1 MSGPSPSFDTPDVR
15 LSATELVKL
24 TQHGCQVA
32 KFSAEVLAAAVARGS
47 GVAGTQIRNFE
58 EELDGLDRQINE
70 GVTAAIVRASEVE
83 ARELL
88 ACLKLIIE
96 LERIGDLLLN
106 VSNRL
111 EMVAG
116 KLEAQ
121 DLSDLAAM
129 ASIVNEMLGNV
140 SDAFARRDLKT
151 ALQVLRADAEL
162 DRLRNMIFVRHVDNP
177 EREPRREGFH
187 LVFMAQTLERAG
199 DHAKNVAEEI
209 CHLVSGRS
217 VRHILREYDRPV
229 EQLFLEKLRS
239 AARIKNGKPAKSNG

>member
-1 MSGPSPSFDTPDVR
+1 MSGPNPSFDAPDVQ
-15 LSATELVKL
+15 LSTTELVQL
-24 TQHGCQVA
+24 TQRGCHIA
-32 KFSAEVLAAAVARGS
+32 KTSAEVLAAAIASGS
-47 GVAGTQIRNFE
+47 GAVGAQIRSFE
-58 EELDGLDRQINE
+58 EELDGIDRQINE
-70 GVTAAIVRASEVE
+70 GVTATIVRASEVE

-111 EMVAG
+111 ETVVG
-116 KLEAQ
+116 KLEAP
-121 DLSDLAAM
+121 DLLDLAAM
-129 ASIVNEMLGNV
+129 ASIVSGMLGNV
-140 SDAFARRDLKT
+140 GDAFARRDLKT
-151 ALQVLRADAEL
+151 ALLILRADAEL
-162 DRLRNMIFVRHVDNP
+162 DRLRNMIFIRHVDNP

-229 EQLFLEKLRS
+229 EQLFLEKMRG
-239 AARIKNGKPAKSNG
+239 AARIKNGTFPEGKG

>member
-1 MSGPSPSFDTPDVR
+1 MSGTNPSCDAPDVQ
-15 LSATELVKL
+15 LSTTELVQL
-24 TQHGCQVA
+24 THRGCQIA
-32 KFSAEVLAAAVARGS
+32 RTSAEVLAAAIASGS
-47 GVAGTQIRNFE
+47 GAAGAQIRSFE

-70 GVTAAIVRASEVE
+70 GVTATIVRASEAE

-96 LERIGDLLLN
+96 LERISDLLLN

-111 EMVAG
+111 ETVFG
-116 KLEAQ
+116 KLEAP
-121 DLSDLAAM
+121 DLVDLAAM
-129 ASIVNEMLGNV
+129 ASIVSGMLGNV

-151 ALQVLRADAEL
+151 ALLILRADAEL
-162 DRLRNMIFVRHVDNP
+162 DRLRNMIFIRHVDNP

-229 EQLFLEKLRS
+229 EQLFLEKMRG
-239 AARIKNGKPAKSNG
+239 AARIKNGTFPEGKG

>member
-1 MSGPSPSFDTPDVR
+1 MSGLSPSFDAPDVQ
-15 LSATELVKL
+15 LTATELVQL
-24 TQHGCQVA
+24 TQRACQVA
-32 KFSAEVLAAAVARGS
+32 KSSAKALASAIAGGSGAVA
-47 GVAGTQIRNFE
+47 VQIRGFE

-70 GVTAAIVRASEVE
+70 GVTATIVRASEVE

-111 EMVAG
+111 EIVAG

-121 DLSDLAAM
+121 DLSDLGAM
-129 ASIVNEMLGNV
+129 ASIVNGMLGNV
-140 SDAFARRDLKT
+140 SEAFARRDLKT

-239 AARIKNGKPAKSNG
+239 AARKKKGTPAKSNE